1 MLFGCERLGGGLAVP
16 GGTTRLLALIN
27 TSVGANLNADDFGI
41 PVFFH
46 ELIPVVDSSEANESK
61 LDTGAGATL
70 FAGTVGRD
78 RGPRVERCGRTGFR
92 MTRIIAVRCVC
103 WPTK

>member
-1 MLFGCERLGGGLAVP
+1 M
-16 GGTTRLLALIN
+16 N
-27 TSVGANLNADDFGI
+27 TSVGANLNAIGI
-41 PVFFH
+41 LVFLH

-61 LDTGAGATL
+61 LDTGAGSAL

-78 RGPRVERCGRTGFR
+78 RGPRVERWWRTGFR
-92 MTRIIAVRCVC
+92 RTRIIAVRCVS